1 MKLTTTWLA
10 AALITALFLSA
21 CDRPVVVATP
31 PTVVGVPGPAG
42 PAGERGSTGNM
53 GNTGNPGMDGSK
65 GEPGKAGT
73 GTTVIVVPP
82 ASSPSN

>member
-10 AALITALFLSA
+10 AALITALSLSA

-42 PAGERGSTGNM
+42 PAGERGSTGN
-53 GNTGNPGMDGSK
+53 P
-65 GEPGKAGT
+65 GEPGKAS
-73 GTTVIVVPP
+73 TTVIVVPP

>member
-1 MKLTTTWLA
+1 MKLTTTRLA
-10 AALITALFLSA
+10 AALITALSLSA

-42 PAGERGSTGNM
+42 PAGERGSTGN
-53 GNTGNPGMDGSK
+53 P
-65 GEPGKAGT
+65 GEPGKAS
-73 GTTVIVVPP
+73 TTVIVVPP

>member
-1 MKLTTTWLA
+1 MKLTTTRLA

-42 PAGERGSTGNM
+42 PAGERGSTGN
-53 GNTGNPGMDGSK
+53 P
-65 GEPGKAGT
+65 GEPGKAS
-73 GTTVIVVPP
+73 TTVIVVPP